1 MRRLLIGV
9 ILFVL
14 ASAEYVKYEL
24 TYEECK
30 EAGFVPESLKCSSCR
45 PLPKFNLE
53 FLLSDCL
60 ACCTKDEEDHP
71 NTVPWLLQ
79 DYNILKWHEFLIA
92 AHYSKLNGIQRVKL
106 SFDKMIQT
114 YPYAD
119 IEVCDCNLA
128 RFPQAQAFVQENM
141 AAPWGDS
148 VRVRQ
153 VRGITPQIVLK
164 DHSGKRIQTY
174 NIEKWDT
181 DTIKEF
187 LTEFIE

>member
-9 ILFVL
+9 SLYVL

-24 TYEECK
+24 TYDECK

-71 NTVPWLLQ
+71 
-79 DYNILKWHEFLIA
+79 
-92 AHYSKLNGIQRVKL
+92 
-106 SFDKMIQT
+106 T

-148 VRVRQ
+148 VKVRQ